1 VSFSFQGASLAVGIY
16 VGAGSKDENPY
27 TVGAAHLLERM
38 AFRATANRTSF
49 RVTREAEV
57 IGANLLASASR
68 EQMAYTVDCL
78 KTNLPEA
85 VELVADVVMNPKLAD
100 HEVAEVASAL
110 KAEMTEISA
119 NPANLMMEAVHA
131 VAFDG
136 GLGQPLVATPG
147 ALSHLDGD
155 ALAHF
160 VQSNYVAPRVVMAAS
175 GCSHDALVQAAE
187 PLLAQLPAAPGVVAR
202 PTAYVGGD
210 YRLATDSPVTNVVLG
225 FEFAGGWKDHKASTA
240 MTVLNTLMGGGGSFS
255 AGGPG
260 KGMYSRLY
268 TRVLNKHAWAQNCTA
283 FHSVFDDVG
292 VLGVSGVCD
301 GAHARD
307 MVAVMAREMAAVAGG
322 GITDEELER
331 AKAATVSSILM
342 NLESKAIVAD
352 DIGRQILTY
361 GERKAPAEFIAEVK
375 ALTAADVAAV
385 AAQCLKSN
393 PTLCMVG
400 DLSTAPRFEQLKAM
414 F

>member
-1 VSFSFQGASLAVGIY
+1 MSFSFQGASLAVGIY

-147 ALSHLDGD
+147 FGNGAQRLVAQPRAPPGALLLH
-155 ALAHF
+155 
-160 VQSNYVAPRVVMAAS
+160 VV
-175 GCSHDALVQAAE
+175 
-187 PLLAQLPAAPGVVAR
+187 
-202 PTAYVGGD
+202 
-210 YRLATDSPVTNVVLG
+210 
-225 FEFAGGWKDHKASTA
+225 
-240 MTVLNTLMGGGGSFS
+240 
-255 AGGPG
+255 
-260 KGMYSRLY
+260 
-268 TRVLNKHAWAQNCTA
+268 
-283 FHSVFDDVG
+283 
-292 VLGVSGVCD
+292 
-301 GAHARD
+301 
-307 MVAVMAREMAAVAGG
+307 
-322 GITDEELER
+322 
-331 AKAATVSSILM
+331 
-342 NLESKAIVAD
+342 
-352 DIGRQILTY
+352 
-361 GERKAPAEFIAEVK
+361 GE
-375 ALTAADVAAV
+375 
-385 AAQCLKSN
+385 
-393 PTLCMVG
+393 
-400 DLSTAPRFEQLKAM
+400 
-414 F
+414 

>member
-1 VSFSFQGASLAVGIY
+1 MSFSFQGASLAVGIY

-301 GAHARD
+301 GR
-307 MVAVMAREMAAVAGG
+307 
-322 GITDEELER
+322 TR
-331 AKAATVSSILM
+331 ATWS
-342 NLESKAIVAD
+342 
-352 DIGRQILTY
+352 R
-361 GERKAPAEFIAEVK
+361 
-375 ALTAADVAAV
+375 
-385 AAQCLKSN
+385 
-393 PTLCMVG
+393 
-400 DLSTAPRFEQLKAM
+400 
-414 F
+414 

>member
-1 VSFSFQGASLAVGIY
+1 MSFSFQGASLAVGIY

-155 ALAHF
+155 ARRTSSSPTTWRRASSWRRLD
-160 VQSNYVAPRVVMAAS
+160 APTTRWSRRPSRSSRSSPPPLGLSRVPPRTSAAI
-175 GCSHDALVQAAE
+175 
-187 PLLAQLPAAPGVVAR
+187 
-202 PTAYVGGD
+202 TA
-210 YRLATDSPVTNVVLG
+210 
-225 FEFAGGWKDHKASTA
+225 
-240 MTVLNTLMGGGGSFS
+240 
-255 AGGPG
+255 
-260 KGMYSRLY
+260 SR
-268 TRVLNKHAWAQNCTA
+268 R
-283 FHSVFDDVG
+283 
-292 VLGVSGVCD
+292 
-301 GAHARD
+301 
-307 MVAVMAREMAAVAGG
+307 
-322 GITDEELER
+322 I
-331 AKAATVSSILM
+331 
-342 NLESKAIVAD
+342 
-352 DIGRQILTY
+352 
-361 GERKAPAEFIAEVK
+361 P
-375 ALTAADVAAV
+375 
-385 AAQCLKSN
+385 
-393 PTLCMVG
+393 P
-400 DLSTAPRFEQLKAM
+400 
-414 F
+414 